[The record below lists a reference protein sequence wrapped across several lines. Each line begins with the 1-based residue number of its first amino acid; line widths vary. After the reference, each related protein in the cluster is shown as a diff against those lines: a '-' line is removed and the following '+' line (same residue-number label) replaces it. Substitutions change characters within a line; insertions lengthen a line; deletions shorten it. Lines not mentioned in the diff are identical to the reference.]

1 MAQRKHDEEGFIEI
15 RGRKSRGNGN
25 GSQKNQEMN
34 NKMANEK
41 GKVNM
46 QFKYRP
52 KENARKTQNNA
63 DSGNQ
68 KNEEQLKTPKQVNN
82 MENGSPFKKMWNVGT
97 KNVEELKR
105 SANSYVVLTDDE
117 GNGERMCTED
127 NQKEIRD
134 LILEE
139 HLSICGVLETHL
151 KAKRVNKI
159 GNAVFVKRMSNCC
172 EDNPFDT
179 ALKEKATKV
188 LNEYL
193 EVSNDELKLL
203 QQKAKI
209 KCLSEGDQ
217 NTDYFHGILKAR
229 KHKRIIES
237 ICDEN
242 GVRYEVDIS
251 FEKML
256 TDDEA
261 NEMIKLV
268 TDEEIKDAI
277 FDIDS
282 NKASGHD
289 RYTSRFF
296 KKAWKVIGNEACLAV
311 KDFFINGTLLG
322 EVNATTIA
330 LIPKTKVS
338 NKVFEF
344 RPIACKFKYHYRRK
358 EIKLS
363 NMCFADDL
371 LILCNGDAESVEVT
385 KKSMEPFSSISGL
398 FPNIGKSTI
407 FFGSVPL
414 SIQIYILK
422 SMPFQLGNLP
432 MRYLGVPLI
441 AKKLS
446 VNDCKNLVEK
456 VDEKINCS
464 RNRMLTYARR
474 IQLIASVLSSMQ
486 IYWASVY
493 MLPDLTIK
501 EIKKLL
507 KGFLWCQ
514 GPLTNGK
521 AKVAWKVVYLPKD
534 QEDWELNL

>member
-1 MAQRKHDEEGFIEI
+1 DNGEEVVIFDENIVEEGSRKWANTVCGYFVGCNMSPAELRYNIRRMWGKFGVYDIISNGNGKPLVTDEITASMCHKGTGRATYARVMIEIDVVKGYKDSIEIQYKDKNDLFGHSNSNYPKNRVNNATQNLRTKAQRKHDEEGFIEI
-15 RGRKSRGNGN
+15 KGRKSGGNGN

-82 MENGSPFKKMWNVGT
+82 MENGSPSKKMWNVGT

-117 GNGERMCTED
+117 GNE
-127 NQKEIRD
+127 EI
-134 LILEE
+134 
-139 HLSICGVLETHL
+139 
-151 KAKRVNKI
+151 
-159 GNAVFVKRMSNCC
+159 
-172 EDNPFDT
+172 
-179 ALKEKATKV
+179 
-188 LNEYL
+188 
-193 EVSNDELKLL
+193 
-203 QQKAKI
+203 
-209 KCLSEGDQ
+209 
-217 NTDYFHGILKAR
+217 
-229 KHKRIIES
+229 
-237 ICDEN
+237 
-242 GVRYEVDIS
+242 DIS

-277 FDIDS
+277 FDIES

-296 KKAWKVIGNEACLAV
+296 KKAWKVIGNEVCLDV
-311 KDFFINGTLLG
+311 KDFFINGKLLG
-322 EVNATTIA
+322 EVKTTTIA
-330 LIPKTKVS
+330 LIPKTEVS

-371 LILCNGDAESVEVT
+371 LILCNGDAESVEVDG
-385 KKSMEPFSSISGL
+385 IVANASG
-398 FPNIGKSTI
+398 
-407 FFGSVPL
+407 
-414 SIQIYILK
+414 
-422 SMPFQLGNLP
+422 
-432 MRYLGVPLI
+432 
-441 AKKLS
+441 
-446 VNDCKNLVEK
+446 
-456 VDEKINCS
+456 
-464 RNRMLTYARR
+464 
-474 IQLIASVLSSMQ
+474 
-486 IYWASVY
+486 
-493 MLPDLTIK
+493 DLTTIRVK
-501 EIKKLL
+501 NEFNKCEYGLRSL
-507 KGFLWCQ
+507 
-514 GPLTNGK
+514 
-521 AKVAWKVVYLPKD
+521 V
-534 QEDWELNL
+534 